1 MSASLEIFARQ
12 SLAQFIT
19 IYAEVV
25 QGTDSMTPV
34 ELQGRMW
41 EKIKGG
47 PSSASSVKL
56 PWNLV
61 KKVKCQLPFL
71 PDCINYTGC
80 QALKKADGL
89 YVPCGGKCDGIM
101 CQSCA
106 KSEAKFGM
114 LEDRGAPGTYTD
126 PSDKHEITY
135 GTWLAKHDKSI
146 EEVYQMLQEEGFS
159 LVIPEAYLAVNAKRV
174 TATRRP
180 GRPGNAKTK
189 HSDSEAEESETE
201 PEKVVKEPKEKVV
214 KEPKEKKEK
223 ATKKKTESGSDEEIT
238 VNTKSFPTQTQAMA
252 EAARMMAEF
261 DPDEEGEVVVTKV
274 ATKPEK
280 KSGSDSE
287 KETPKEKKAEK
298 KEKSGSGSDSEKE
311 TPKEKKAE
319 KKEKSGSGS
328 DSEKEKPKEKKAE
341 KKEKAEKP
349 KEKRAEKPEKKAE
362 KPKDKKAEKPK
373 KEETKTKPVE
383 TVEDGEIVEEEYEPE
398 DEDITYEGESYI
410 LRDGKIVFNQDGEI
424 LGSMEDGKITFE

>member
-146 EEVYQMLQEEGFS
+146 EEVYQMLHEEGFS

-180 GRPGNAKTK
+180 GRPGNSKTK
-189 HSDSEAEESETE
+189 HSDSDAEAEESETE

-223 ATKKKTESGSDEEIT
+223 ATKKKAESESDDET
-238 VNTKSFPTQTQAMA
+238 GAFVNINAKAFPTQTQAIA
-252 EAARMMAEF
+252 EAARMMSEF
-261 DPDEEGEVVVTKV
+261 GSDEEGEVVVTKV

-287 KETPKEKKAEK
+287 NEKTKEKK
-298 KEKSGSGSDSEKE
+298 
-311 TPKEKKAE
+311 T
-319 KKEKSGSGS
+319 GS
-328 DSEKEKPKEKKAE
+328 DSEKEKKKAE
-341 KKEKAEKP
+341 KPKEKRAEKPKEKAEKP

-410 LRDGKIVFNQDGEI
+410 LRDGKVVFDQNGEI
-424 LGSMEDGKITFE
+424 VGSMEDGKITFA

>member
-201 PEKVVKEPKEKVV
+201 PEKVVKEPKEK
-214 KEPKEKKEK
+214 KEK

-238 VNTKSFPTQTQAMA
+238 VNTKSFPTQTQAIA

-261 DPDEEGEVVVTKV
+261 APDEEGEVVVTKV

-319 KKEKSGSGS
+319 KKEKS
-328 DSEKEKPKEKKAE
+328 
-341 KKEKAEKP
+341 EKP

-362 KPKDKKAEKPK
+362 KPKEKKAEKPK

>member
-223 ATKKKTESGSDEEIT
+223 ATKKKAESESDDET
-238 VNTKSFPTQTQAMA
+238 GAFVNINAKAFPTQTQAIA
-252 EAARMMAEF
+252 EAARMMSEF
-261 DPDEEGEVVVTKV
+261 GSDEEGEVVVTKV

-280 KSGSDSE
+280 K
-287 KETPKEKKAEK
+287 
-298 KEKSGSGSDSEKE
+298 SGSDSEKE

>member
-1 MSASLEIFARQ
+1 MTASLEVFARQ

-201 PEKVVKEPKEKVV
+201 PEKVVKEPKEK
-214 KEPKEKKEK
+214 KEK

-238 VNTKSFPTQTQAMA
+238 VNTKAFPTQTQAIA
-252 EAARMMAEF
+252 AAARMMSEF
-261 DPDEEGEVVVTKV
+261 GSDEEGEVVVTKV

-280 KSGSDSE
+280 K
-287 KETPKEKKAEK
+287 
-298 KEKSGSGSDSEKE
+298 SGSDSEKE

-349 KEKRAEKPEKKAE
+349 KEKKAEKPEKKAEKPEKKAE
-362 KPKDKKAEKPK
+362 KPKDKKAEKK
-373 KEETKTKPVE
+373 TTKPVE

-410 LRDGKIVFNQDGEI
+410 LRDGKVVFDQNGEI
-424 LGSMEDGKITFE
+424 VGSMEDGKITFA